1 VNQILNS
8 IYSNQKETPVE
19 NISEQSLKNELN
31 LEQKKNFGKSST
43 FNYDINNNLF
53 YNKNINI
60 ETSLNNK
67 DENEVK
73 KSKTLN
79 ENDIY
84 KNINDNMHFNINNG
98 HYYLETVLETL
109 NEVSNCSEIEEQKNN
124 NNNICINNNNK
135 NENKINEDNKDKE
148 NYMNIKINKKN
159 KNEISDTKFQESDNN
174 ASSWMATLS
183 GGTNTK
189 KNIFPFK

>member
-1 VNQILNS
+1 MHQILNS

-174 ASSWMATLS
+174 ASSWVATLS
-183 GGTNTK
+183 GTNTK

>member
-1 VNQILNS
+1 MHQILNS

-148 NYMNIKINKKN
+148 NYINIKINKKN

-183 GGTNTK
+183 GTNTK

>member
-1 VNQILNS
+1 MNQILNS

-174 ASSWMATLS
+174 ASSWVATLS
-183 GGTNTK
+183 GTNTK

>member
-1 VNQILNS
+1 MHQILNS

-148 NYMNIKINKKN
+148 NYINIKINKKN

-174 ASSWMATLS
+174 ASSWVATLS
-183 GGTNTK
+183 GTNTK

>member
-1 VNQILNS
+1 MHQTLNS

-148 NYMNIKINKKN
+148 NYINIKINKKN

-174 ASSWMATLS
+174 ASSWVATLS
-183 GGTNTK
+183 GTNTK

>member
-1 VNQILNS
+1 VHQILNS

-124 NNNICINNNNK
+124 NNNICINNNK

>member
-1 VNQILNS
+1 MHQILDS

-19 NISEQSLKNELN
+19 NKSEQSIKNELN

-43 FNYDINNNLF
+43 FNYDINKNLF

-60 ETSLNNK
+60 KTSLNNK

-124 NNNICINNNNK
+124 NNNICINNNK
-135 NENKINEDNKDKE
+135 NENKIIEDNNKDKE
-148 NYMNIKINKKN
+148 NYINIKINKKN
-159 KNEISDTKFQESDNN
+159 KIEISDTKFQESDNN
-174 ASSWMATLS
+174 ASSWVATLS
-183 GGTNTK
+183 GTNTK